1 MRPTSS
7 VAGRQQKTA
16 LLLLVAAVECF
27 VSPHLLGLRS
37 GYVQRLSLI
46 GQSYGPSSHL
56 NLLRSPL
63 PWSLLLQDLMG
74 FPS

>member
-7 VAGRQQKTA
+7 VAGRQQNIA

-37 GYVQRLSLI
+37 GFAQRLSFT
-46 GQSYGPSSHL
+46 GQRYGGSSHL

-63 PWSLLLQDLMG
+63 PWSLDLRDLMG